1 MFKYK
6 ESQQDMG
13 DKTACIHQ
21 GHIQEG
27 APGCNQAQCSAQR
40 DDIHGLVGGKQW
52 ARWPQVFLPP
62 LILLNTSTGKLED
75 KDCTPNKCRD
85 NIKLKKEE
93 MDMPRVKS
101 FSAKDLDNPKD

>member
-13 DKTACIHQ
+13 DKTAWIHQ

-27 APGCNQAQCSAQR
+27 APSCNQPQCSAQR

-52 ARWPQVFLPP
+52 DRWPQVFLPP
-62 LILLNTSTGKLED
+62 LILLNTSTGKLKD

-93 MDMPRVKS
+93 IDMPRVKS
-101 FSAKDLDNPKD
+101 FSTKDLDNPKD